1 MKSVRQT
8 AAKRLANASRGFT
21 LLELLVVLAIIALLV
36 GLVAPKVIQYLG
48 KAKTETA
55 RTQLHNVMAA
65 LDLYRL
71 DAGHYPS
78 QGEGIDALITA
89 PGGNTSWTG
98 PYLQNAKGL
107 SDPWGEKY
115 VYRIPGQHGEYDLY
129 SLGANKAEGG
139 DGEDQDVTSW

>member
-1 MKSVRQT
+1 MKRFDRTTRSGTRGT
-8 AAKRLANASRGFT
+8 SRGFT

-48 KAKTETA
+48 RAKTETA

-71 DAGHYPS
+71 DAGRYPT
-78 QGEGIDALITA
+78 QAEGVDALMTA
-89 PGGNTSWTG
+89 PGGSTTWTG

-107 SDPWGEKY
+107 SDPWGEKF
-115 VYRIPGQHGEYDLY
+115 VYRIPGQHSEYDLY
-129 SLGANKAEGG
+129 SLGSDKSEGG
-139 DGEDQDVTSW
+139 EGEDQDVTSW